1 MDSKEFSDIYIIDL
15 GGDIRANPKL
25 SGTTHNVFGIQ
36 AGVAISFM
44 VKKSNIKDKVP
55 CKIHY
60 YRRPEFET
68 AEEKIKFLS
77 ATNLFNIEFIDSIIK
92 NSEWINIA
100 ENNFDDLLP
109 IISKETKS
117 LTPNENQKTV
127 FRVFAMGSATNR
139 DEWVYDFSEENLK
152 QKMISRRSIISSIN

>member
-1 MDSKEFSDIYIIDL
+1 MYSRFFRWATDRLDNNGIIAFITNSSFIHMRTFDGFRKDVSKEFSDIYIIDL

-44 VKKSNIKDKVP
+44 VKKSNIKDKVS

-77 ATNLFNIEFIDSIIK
+77 ATNLCNIQFIDSIIK

-109 IISKETKS
+109 IINKTRCATK
-117 LTPNENQKTV
+117 TKQTQEN
-127 FRVFAMGSATNR
+127 
-139 DEWVYDFSEENLK
+139 
-152 QKMISRRSIISSIN
+152 